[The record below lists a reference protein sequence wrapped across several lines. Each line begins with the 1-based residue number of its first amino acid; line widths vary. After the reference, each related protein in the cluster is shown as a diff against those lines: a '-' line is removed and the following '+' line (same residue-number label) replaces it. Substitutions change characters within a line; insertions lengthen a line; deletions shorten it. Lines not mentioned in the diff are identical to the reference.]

1 MCVLQIA
8 VKASDETASLQRILK
23 AGMLQWLE
31 GDTQTINDGNQVGSY
46 TVTNVRP
53 DGTGITVFALEAQ

>member
-1 MCVLQIA
+1 MA
-8 VKASDETASLQRILK
+8 A
-23 AGMLQWLE
+23 E